1 MDNSIRDILRLK
13 NQLCF
18 PLYAASRQTIK
29 LYTPYLDEL
38 GLTYTQYITMELLW
52 ERRTM
57 TVKELGE
64 ELFLD
69 SGTLTP
75 LLKKLEAKGY
85 ITRARSCLDERHL
98 IVSVTEEG
106 DALSC
111 EAQRIFFGKGPC
123 EHLTVEESAM
133 LHHLLYKLLGRPE
146 APTPDWARK

>member
-1 MDNSIRDILRLK
+1 MDNSIHDILSLK

-18 PLYAASRQTIK
+18 PLYAAARQTIK

-75 LLKKLEAKGY
+75 LLKKLESKGY

-98 IVSVTEEG
+98 IVSLTEEG
-106 DALSC
+106 DALSQ
-111 EAQRIFFGKGPC
+111 EAKRIFCGKGRC
-123 EHLTVEESAM
+123 DRLTVEESAM
-133 LHHLLYKLLGRPE
+133 LHCLLYKLLGRPE
-146 APTPDWARK
+146 APAPDWADQ